1 MAKVKW
7 VARLAIS
14 GLATLGAAAYAQAPA
29 SDNGSG
35 APAASAPLA
44 GLATTPATVPS
55 IRRPGPRPGERHYD
69 LTFRQLGAAYP
80 LALRGVDGR
89 NGVLFSVRA
98 DEVVT
103 NARVKLEYSYS
114 PALLPE
120 ISQINV
126 MINEQTIASLPVP
139 TADAGT
145 LQTATV
151 EIPPHLISEFN
162 RANVQLIGHYTL
174 ECEDPMH
181 TSLWAIVNNES
192 SLEFAVQPL
201 KLEND
206 LSLLPLPFFDRRSF
220 GKLHLPMVF
229 GRNLA
234 LPKWEA
240 AGVLASWFGGLADF
254 RGAEFPVWL
263 DTIPERGNAIVM
275 AVRGDRFAGLEVPDV
290 STPTIRMMDNPND
303 PYGKVLLLVA
313 PDHDGLM
320 TAARALAL
328 GSQVFDGPSA
338 SIAKLADM
346 APRSPYDAPRWLRSD
361 RPVTFGELTPY
372 QDLSVRGYTPEAVRV
387 PLRIPPD
394 LFGWREKGIPVDLK
408 YRYTPRPVQDQS
420 SLNVNVGDLFI
431 RAMPLPAATGTA
443 PSAAERIIRDK
454 LTDPSEVGHAKFHIP
469 LYMLPTNTDL
479 RFQYYYEYIK
489 EGWCRTVPLDNVEGT
504 IDPDSTLD
512 ISGLKHYLE
521 MPNLGAFASSGFPFT
536 RMADFSDTIVIVP
549 NQPDVEIM
557 RAFLELMGYMG
568 NITGYPATRLRVRT
582 GADTSEL
589 ADNDLLVLA
598 AGRDQPLLSTWSDR
612 LPFQLSASGSTFEL
626 ADPRGGVLPNLL
638 RRFTDTGQARR
649 IELVLRGDETQALLA
664 GFESP
669 LSAKRSVVVLAST
682 SPVRLREAVSA
693 LVDTDTNVTA
703 ELQGSFAVIKNQGRA
718 ETLVTRHE
726 YSVGELGWWLGAR
739 YYLSHHPLGLVVLS
753 VISIIVLAFLA
764 YLLLRAR
771 ARRRLERP

>member
-1 MAKVKW
+1 MAKVNW
-7 VARLAIS
+7 LGQIAIS
-14 GLATLGAAAYAQAPA
+14 GLAVLGAATHAQVPAPEGRGGPA
-29 SDNGSG
+29 ST
-35 APAASAPLA
+35 ASLA
-44 GLATTPATVPS
+44 GPPATEAAAPVV
-55 IRRPGPRPGERHYD
+55 RRATLRPGERRYD

-103 NARVKLEYSYS
+103 NARVNLEYSYS

-139 TADAGT
+139 TADAGS

-192 SLEFAVQPL
+192 SLEFTVQPL

-229 GRNLA
+229 SRNLA

-240 AGVLASWFGGLADF
+240 AGVLASWLGGLAGF
-254 RGAEFPVWL
+254 RGAEFPVQI
-263 DTIPERGNAIVM
+263 DTLPERGNAIVM
-275 AVRGDRFAGLEVPDV
+275 AVRGDRFAGLEVPEV
-290 STPTIRMMDNPND
+290 NTPTIQMMDNPND
-303 PYGKVLLLVA
+303 PYGKVLLLIA
-313 PDHDGLM
+313 PDHEGLM
-320 TAARALAL
+320 TAARSLAL
-328 GSQVFDGPSA
+328 GSQVLDGPSA
-338 SIAKLADM
+338 SITQLADL
-346 APRSPYDAPRWLRSD
+346 APRQPYDAPRWLRAD

-408 YRYTPRPVQDQS
+408 YRYTPRPIQDQS

-431 RAMPLPAATGTA
+431 RAMPLPSATGA
-443 PSAAERIIRDK
+443 ASSEAERFLRDK
-454 LTDPSEVGHAKFHIP
+454 LTDPSDVAHAKFHIP

-479 RFQYYYEYIK
+479 RFQFYYEYIK

-512 ISGLKHYLE
+512 ISGLKHYIE

-536 RMADFSDTIVIVP
+536 RLADFSDTIVVVP
-549 NQPDVEIM
+549 NQPDVEVM
-557 RAFLELMGYMG
+557 QAFLELMGYMG
-568 NITGYPATRLRVRT
+568 NITGYPATRMRVRT

-589 ADNDLLVLA
+589 AGNNLLVLA

-612 LPFQLSASGSTFEL
+612 LPFQFNAAGSAFEL
-626 ADPRGGVLPNLL
+626 ADPKGGLLPNLW
-638 RRFTDTGQARR
+638 RRFTDDEPSRR
-649 IELVLRGDETQALLA
+649 IELVLRGAETQALVA

-669 LSAKRSVVVLAST
+669 LSSGHSVVVLAST
-682 SPVRLREAVSA
+682 NPAHLREAVAA
-693 LVDTDTNVTA
+693 LVDTETNVTA
-703 ELQGSFAVIKNQGRA
+703 ELQGSFAVIKSEGRA
-718 ETLVTRHE
+718 ETLVTRHD
-726 YSVGELGWWLGAR
+726 YSLGELGWWLGTR
-739 YYLSHHPLGLVVLS
+739 YYLSHHPLGLVLLS
-753 VISIIVLAFLA
+753 VISIIVLAFIA